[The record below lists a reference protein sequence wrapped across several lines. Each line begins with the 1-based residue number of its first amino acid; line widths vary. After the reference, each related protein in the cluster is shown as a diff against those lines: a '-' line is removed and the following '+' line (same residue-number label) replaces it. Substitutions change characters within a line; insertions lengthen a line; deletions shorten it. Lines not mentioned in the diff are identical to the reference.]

1 MKEWMYRSTFSL
13 CWYQLE
19 MSGLFDNLAPLPH
32 KERAPNTHW
41 IGGCIGLKISGDE
54 VESITFLALLGL
66 ELWSFCRPAHSQSL
80 Y

>member
-1 MKEWMYRSTFSL
+1 MYGSTFSL

-19 MSGLFDNLAPLPH
+19 MSGLFDTLVPLLH

-41 IGGCIGLKISGDE
+41 IGGCMGPNLSGDE
-54 VESITFLALLGL
+54 VESIKFFTLLGL
-66 ELWSFCRPAHSQSL
+66 ELWPFSRPAHNQSL